1 MRMILALALMG
12 SMAAPANAHNFADLL
27 PGTYTNTEQS
37 YFQGEAGEEADP
49 WLGVSIVRNDDG
61 SFRLQ
66 RVDAFG
72 EARGP
77 VHDGSVAMQGE
88 LTALTL
94 DSCTR
99 LFAADGDEF
108 VLQSSEGECGD
119 QGVISRLGPNG
130 MTLSGRNDRH
140 LDMRRARPVSCWISV
155 RKTDPVPEGES
166 EWTFDNGLMMHDQGG
181 RIRAGGGDSGAPVA
195 IARMRNV
202 VWPAPSRN
210 RPSLVLYI
218 HTEDDPDRAVS
229 YSWADPSA
237 NRIGINLRWM
247 QASCTV
253 QSEDDSGS

>member
-1 MRMILALALMG
+1 MRMILAMAVMG
-12 SMAAPANAHNFADLL
+12 SMAAPALAHDFADLL
-27 PGTYTNTEQS
+27 AGTYTNTEQS
-37 YFQGEAGEEADP
+37 YFQGEAGEEPDP
-49 WLGVSIVRNDDG
+49 WLGVSIARNDDG
-61 SFRLQ
+61 SFTLQ

-72 EARGP
+72 EGQAEPHG
-77 VHDGSVAMQGE
+77 GSVDNRGE
-88 LTALTL
+88 LTALAI
-94 DSCTR
+94 DDCTR
-99 LFAADGDEF
+99 LFAADGEDF

-130 MTLSGRNDRH
+130 MTLSGPGDRH

-166 EWTFDNGLMMHDQGG
+166 EWTFDNGLIMHDQGG
-181 RIRAGGGDSGAPVA
+181 RIRAGGGESGAPVA

-237 NRIGINLRWM
+237 DRIGINLRWM

-253 QSEDDSGS
+253 QSEEDGGS